1 MGEKDKQPE
10 EVAVGEKVDT
20 MNNSAELPK
29 EQKKGKKAKTILLV
43 LLLLVV
49 LLGCCYYFLVARG
62 EKVESNTA
70 EVDTKEVKS
79 DYRMSGNSLENFD
92 LYFLKLENEAK
103 NKVYSPLSIK
113 YALEMLA
120 EGADGDTKAQL
131 DAVIGD
137 YEARKYDNN
146 EHMSFANAMFIRD
159 TFKDSIRKEYT
170 DSLSTKFG
178 AEVITDSFQ
187 SANTINSW
195 VSEKTLKLI
204 DKLFQDDEV
213 SELNFVLAN
222 ALAIDMNW
230 TNKLQ
235 CTDENFNPQL
245 TNEIPCKDY
254 AVNYAHEKYSDYVGI
269 ITGEIGYPE
278 MTFNG
283 TENIKSTKVGASLN
297 NYDIIS
303 DLGEDNIRNTISK
316 EYQEW
321 LDAGNC
327 GGAAENP
334 DVNTYVDQF
343 VKDLGSNYHKVD
355 VSSDFYLYDD
365 EEIKAFAKD
374 LQEYNGMSLQY
385 VGIMPKTAELTNYID
400 SLDAKKV
407 NAIIENLKEIKSEN
421 FKDGV
426 VTKIVGNIPL
436 FKFDYELDLL
446 TDLQK
451 LGIEDIF
458 DVNKA
463 NLTKMLS
470 GDTKQYI
477 AKAKHMANI
486 EFSNNGI
493 KAAAV
498 TGMGGRGAASCSFE
512 HLYDVPVETID
523 ITFDKPYMYI
533 IRDKSTG
540 EVWFAGTVYKPIK
553 K

>member
-1 MGEKDKQPE
+1 MEEEKKDISTE
-10 EVAVGEKVDT
+10 EVEEVEKND
-20 MNNSAELPK
+20 NSLNLKDEKPK
-29 EQKKGKKAKTILLV
+29 KKKGGVVLI
-43 LLLLVV
+43 LLLL
-49 LLGCCYYFLVARG
+49 LLACGSCYFIFYNPSGKKETKKAD
-62 EKVESNTA
+62 
-70 EVDTKEVKS
+70 VDVKEVKGE
-79 DYRMSGNSLENFD
+79 YRMSGNSLENFD
-92 LYFLKLENEAK
+92 LVFLKLENEAK

-120 EGADGDTKAQL
+120 EGADGETRAQL

-159 TFKDSIRKEYT
+159 SFKDSIRKEYT
-170 DSLSTKFG
+170 DNLSTKFG

-213 SELNFVLAN
+213 GELNFVLAN
-222 ALAIDMNW
+222 ALAIDMSW

-245 TNEIPCKDY
+245 TNEIPCKEYSVEYD
-254 AVNYAHEKYSDYVGI
+254 HENYSDWVSSIG
-269 ITGEIGYPE
+269 GEDGYPA

-283 TENIKSTKVGASLN
+283 IENIKSTKIGASLN

-321 LDAGNC
+321 LDEGNC
-327 GGAAENP
+327 GGPEQNP

-355 VSSDFYLYDD
+355 VSSDFYIYDD

-374 LQEYNGMSLQY
+374 LQEYNGTTLQY
-385 VGIMPKTAELTNYID
+385 VGIMPKTVELTNYVDGFD
-400 SLDAKKV
+400 SEKA
-407 NAIIENLKEIKSEN
+407 NTIIKNLKEIKSEN

-451 LGIEDIF
+451 LGIKDVFDI
-458 DVNKA
+458 NKA
-463 NLTKMLS
+463 NLTKMLD
-470 GDTKQYI
+470 GGTKQYI

-498 TGMGGRGAASCSFE
+498 TAMGGKGAAGCWFE

-540 EVWFAGTVYKPIK
+540 EVWFAGTVYEPIK